1 MMGQLLLS
9 IFLGGSAYAHVKAT
23 YPKVDELL
31 NIKTAIGIATIV
43 QVPEPIQSAIIGDQS
58 GFKGEYLDRA
68 VTIKP
73 LRHNAKTNLYLVTEK
88 RRYNLTLVPSA
99 QNQADYVVYIK
110 EKVVAPSVKW
120 QDFVREVKSEN
131 LSLKINR
138 VGISNDGAVLLDG
151 LVSSKTTEY
160 IKPQNVWIYQGTTS
174 RVINSLFLSDRKVTR
189 HRPARFAL
197 SVLKSEFDMKSALT
211 LTLKNEKPLSVE
223 LPESLWK

>member
-9 IFLGGSAYAHVKAT
+9 IFLGGLAHAHVKAT

-58 GFKGEYLDRA
+58 GFKVEYLDRA

-99 QNQADYVVYIK
+99 QDQADYVVYIK

-151 LVSSKTTEY
+151 VVSSKTTEY
-160 IKPQNVWIYQGTTS
+160 IKLQNVWIYQGTIS

-189 HRPARFAL
+189 DRPARFAL